1 MVVGRGSFSES
12 FPLFGYNFADYDAL
26 FAEKLDLLLQ
36 IRDQE
41 IVTWEGKF
49 RPDLHA
55 QKIIPRPY
63 QKKLPIWLGVGGTP
77 ASFIRAG
84 QLGLPLMIAIIG
96 GETHRF
102 APLLSLIHI

>member
-63 QKKLPIWLGVGGTP
+63 QKNYLFGWVWEERP
-77 ASFIRAG
+77 
-84 QLGLPLMIAIIG
+84 LPL
-96 GETHRF
+96 F
-102 APLLSLIHI
+102 VLDS